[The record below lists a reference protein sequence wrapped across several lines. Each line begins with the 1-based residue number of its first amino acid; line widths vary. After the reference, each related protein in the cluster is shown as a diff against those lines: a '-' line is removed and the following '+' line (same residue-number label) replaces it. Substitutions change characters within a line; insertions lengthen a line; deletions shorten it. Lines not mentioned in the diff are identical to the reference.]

1 MKPFVFSKTY
11 QRLIFS
17 IIASFAWFTLY
28 AEPCFA
34 QQQVI
39 NSSTVKLKNEG
50 ASRYLGISHRS
61 ESSYYPLTRSQDSA
75 ELLSLK
81 KPQDHN
87 AVPLK
92 YGDTIFLKATE
103 MRAWPDYW
111 KQYNFLGVFGDGIYY
126 WTEKDKHSHWVIT
139 SGETPTT
146 QSQQTGRPV
155 LKGQTIRLKNV
166 FNNQYLYAPNKD
178 DWKLN
183 TELESNN
190 NTQWIIE

>member
-1 MKPFVFSKTY
+1 MIHHIFSKKN
-11 QRLIFS
+11 QLLFVS
-17 IIASFAWFTLY
+17 MIASFAWSTLY
-28 AEPCFA
+28 GDTCLA
-34 QQQVI
+34 QQKVM
-39 NSSTVKLKNEG
+39 NGSTVKLKSEG
-50 ASRYLGISHRS
+50 ASRYLGISYGGKS
-61 ESSYYPLTRSQDSA
+61 YYYPLTRGQDSA
-75 ELLSLK
+75 EPLLLK
-81 KPQDHN
+81 KPHDNN

-92 YGDTIFLKATE
+92 YGDTVFLKATE
-103 MRAWPDYW
+103 MKAWPNNW
-111 KQYNFLGVFGDGIYY
+111 KSYNFLGVFGDGVYY

-139 SGETPTT
+139 SGETPTA

-190 NTQWIIE
+190 NTQWVIE